1 MLLFFLLNNIIIFV
15 SRTHQI
21 HKRDVC
27 VCVCV
32 YRLCVILVYMHKIHK
47 EESRLSRCLFDVNIA
62 KCSLMQQLCLLCVEF
77 YRRRVVVTLQTV
89 QETGDDEP
97 ERERRERRSAATH
110 DNKRPPGRRA

>member
-1 MLLFFLLNNIIIFV
+1 
-15 SRTHQI
+15 
-21 HKRDVC
+21 
-27 VCVCV
+27 
-32 YRLCVILVYMHKIHK
+32 MHKIHK